1 MDLPVNIPLHPR
13 VNRRKSAQKDWAEKR
28 GKLFQVV
35 DTFPGKKKH
44 SQAFKKD
51 FYVLKSSLEIPVRI
65 CTLLQLDCCIAQLFE
80 RIMFQILPEQ
90 QFRKIIVTYSFC
102 IRKSPGRNSRRR

>member
-44 SQAFKKD
+44 SQAFKGD
-51 FYVLKSSLEIPVRI
+51 FLYIKKFPVNSSED
-65 CTLLQLDCCIAQLFE
+65 TLIQLDCSMAQLFE
-80 RIMFQILPEQ
+80 RIMCQILPEQ
-90 QFRKIIVTYSFC
+90 QFRKVIVTYSFC
-102 IRKSPGRNSRRR
+102 ISKSPGGNSRRG